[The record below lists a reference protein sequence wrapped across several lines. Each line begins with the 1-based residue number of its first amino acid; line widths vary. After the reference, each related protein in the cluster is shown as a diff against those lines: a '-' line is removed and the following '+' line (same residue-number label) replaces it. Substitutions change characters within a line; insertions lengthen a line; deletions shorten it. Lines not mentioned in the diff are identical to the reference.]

1 MKCDPALHV
10 VHVRVSVIRSS
21 AVVTLQFMPDM
32 FLRQLVV
39 SLDRNRQVICAGFL
53 PISVCVYNLRMVC
66 VNIGKL
72 RAGDGRQGQSASL
85 TTMHACIN
93 MLDLLWVSERFN
105 LINCCDITEPQKIPH
120 ELTHGGPIK
129 VHHLCPSI

>member
-1 MKCDPALHV
+1 MGQIDSSYASELSVVLRDGWMKCDPALHV

-39 SLDRNRQVICAGFL
+39 SLDRNRQVIFAGFL

-66 VNIGKL
+66 KY
-72 RAGDGRQGQSASL
+72 
-85 TTMHACIN
+85 
-93 MLDLLWVSERFN
+93 WE
-105 LINCCDITEPQKIPH
+105 
-120 ELTHGGPIK
+120 IK
-129 VHHLCPSI
+129 SW